1 MTQLEQRRMQ
11 LDETREALKSLQLDK
26 TSLTQSNQKLEVQ
39 IKNLLEELK
48 LTKDAAGDNGNQV
61 SELNKNLR
69 LARESSL
76 KFENQSNDLQ
86 KTLDIRTANFLK
98 EKADIKLQLDKAL
111 ADLKMVDS
119 TSGAMISENR
129 ELRDELK
136 TVKKKLIDT
145 ELSLSILQD
154 QIADKIEEIL
164 RVEKDKVLAVGEM
177 EKMKQEVKEIKESE
191 EVLNQ
196 QLERAEQKLR
206 VE

>member
-1 MTQLEQRRMQ
+1 M
-11 LDETREALKSLQLDK
+11 
-26 TSLTQSNQKLEVQ
+26 
-39 IKNLLEELK
+39 
-48 LTKDAAGDNGNQV
+48 TKDAAGDNGNQV

-196 QLERAEQKLR
+196 
-206 VE
+206 

>member
-1 MTQLEQRRMQ
+1 M
-11 LDETREALKSLQLDK
+11 
-26 TSLTQSNQKLEVQ
+26 
-39 IKNLLEELK
+39 
-48 LTKDAAGDNGNQV
+48 TKDAAGDNGNQV

-86 KTLDIRTANFLK
+86 KTLDTRTANFLK

-196 QLERAEQKLR
+196 
-206 VE
+206 